1 MSVTLCARGGIL
13 ETSFAEQV
21 VMTVDCDTHR
31 VICFYA
37 IMAVTAEVVFCRL
50 CSFRTRTISE
60 WISHLR
66 LVHSEDDE
74 FSVRCGINGCTREY
88 RKCASFLTH
97 VYRHHRDVVIS
108 SSTASSADV
117 VNPSFEGMFS
127 SPVPLHE
134 HICDSSNT
142 LHSAIDHTV
151 HQLLGT
157 DKIEQKKRSAVFIFW
172 IV

>member
-1 MSVTLCARGGIL
+1 MLT
-13 ETSFAEQV
+13 
-21 VMTVDCDTHR
+21 
-31 VICFYA
+31 A
-37 IMAVTAEVVFCRL
+37 IIAVTAEVVFCRL

-60 WISHLR
+60 WISHLC

-142 LHSAIDHTV
+142 FEHSAIDHTV

-157 DKIEQKKRSAVFIFW
+157 DKIEQKKRSAVFILYLKEVKGLSESD
-172 IV
+172 IRV